1 MLFGRIN
8 SVKVMMLNK
17 YEIFLSIYKQ
27 GLVMSMSVFARAILV
42 MVLSIVSVMPILA
55 QAAESQGKILIT
67 NVNIFDGKS
76 EDLTL
81 AMSVLDEGNKIAK
94 IAASI
99 NAPENTTVIDGGGR
113 TMTPGFIDNHTHL
126 QWNMG
131 VSEHFYSPIDYQ
143 SALTLIEANN
153 TLMRGFTTVRDV
165 AGGVFGVKK
174 AIDEG
179 YFPGPRIYSSGAAI
193 SMTTGH
199 GDFRTPSTP
208 PRMMGGPSETEAEK
222 IGLVIFADGVPEV
235 LTASRMQ
242 FRNGAHFLKMFVGG
256 AVSGMYDPLDIA
268 EYSLEE
274 LKAAVGEAERWN
286 TYVAVHTYTDAS
298 TRMAIEAG
306 VKSLEHCNLINEKTV
321 KLAAKKGVFISPQA
335 ALFMNPA
342 PPSFTPAQVKRQQQA
357 KEGLDRLMKAS
368 KKYKAKVLFGTD
380 MVASIESKKAQVTEF
395 TLRTGWFSNAEI
407 LRQAT
412 SINAEAL
419 ALTGP
424 RNPYPGKLGV
434 IEEGAYA
441 DLLLINGNPI
451 KNIEILTNPD
461 KNLALIMKD
470 GVIYKNTIQ

>member
-1 MLFGRIN
+1 MKRSLKFLLGVLI
-8 SVKVMMLNK
+8 STSLILPVMAK
-17 YEIFLSIYKQ
+17 EVEATSR
-27 GLVMSMSVFARAILV
+27 V
-42 MVLSIVSVMPILA
+42 
-55 QAAESQGKILIT
+55 LIT

-76 EDLTL
+76 EDLTP
-81 AMSVLDEGNKIAK
+81 AMSVLVESNKITK
-94 IAASI
+94 IASSI
-99 NAPENTTVIDGGGR
+99 DAPPGAKVIDGGGR
-113 TMTPGFIDNHTHL
+113 TLTPGFIDAHTHL

-131 VSEHFYSPIDYQ
+131 VSEHFYVPLDYQ
-143 SALTLIEANN
+143 GSLALVEAKN
-153 TLMRGFTTVRDV
+153 TLMRGFTTIRDV
-165 AGGVFGVKK
+165 GGSVFGVKR

-179 YFPGPRIYSSGAAI
+179 HFPGPRIYSSGAAI

-199 GDFRTPSTP
+199 GDFRAPTTH
-208 PRMMGGPSETEAEK
+208 PRMMGGPSETEAERA
-222 IGLVIFADGVPEV
+222 GLIIIADGVPEV

-242 FRNGAHFLKMFVGG
+242 FRKGAQFLKMFVGG

-286 TYVAVHTYTDAS
+286 TYVAVHTYTDAA

-306 VKSLEHCNLINEKTV
+306 VKSLEHCNLLKEDTV
-321 KLAAKKGVFISPQA
+321 KLAAKKGVFISAQA
-335 ALFMNPA
+335 AVFMSPA
-342 PPSFTPAQVKRQQQA
+342 PPSFTPAQVERQQQA

-380 MVASIESKKAQVTEF
+380 MVASMESKKAQVTEF
-395 TLRTGWFSNAEI
+395 TLRSGWFSNAEI

-412 SINAEAL
+412 SINAEV
-419 ALTGP
+419 LTLSGP

-451 KNIEILTNPD
+451 ADIRVLTNPEE
-461 KNLALIMKD
+461 NLALIMKD
-470 GVIYKNTIQ
+470 GEIYKNILD